1 MHALTTEARQALTD
15 MVVQIVE
22 VRGNKLSHLSLE
34 SFSYDD
40 RESAEQGEAIMEA
53 ILNSDVNL
61 IALNMAQNKE
71 WWNREECRQLFPAV
85 LLKQNR
91 LRELNLD
98 FSQLT
103 AEYTES
109 LLTQIAA
116 RDDFC
121 SQLTTL
127 SLKECLN
134 FANDAAVERFADI
147 LEKGLKLDYCFFID

>member
-1 MHALTTEARQALTD
+1 MAD
-15 MVVQIVE
+15 
-22 VRGNKLSHLSLE
+22 NKSWW
-34 SFSYDD
+34 
-40 RESAEQGEAIMEA
+40 
-53 ILNSDVNL
+53 IL
-61 IALNMAQNKE
+61 
-71 WWNREECRQLFPAV
+71 EECKQLLPVSLRQ
-85 LLKQNR
+85 QQR
-91 LRELNLD
+91 LQELNLD